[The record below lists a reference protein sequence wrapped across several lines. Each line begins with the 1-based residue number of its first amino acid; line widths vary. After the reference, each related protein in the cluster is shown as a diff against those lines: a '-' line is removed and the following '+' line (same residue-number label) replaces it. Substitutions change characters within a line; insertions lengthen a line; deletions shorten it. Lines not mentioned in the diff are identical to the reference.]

1 MKSNSK
7 SLICLKTISLQ
18 KKTYNSSKKK
28 FIFFI
33 TMIII
38 KIHIENIKL
47 FDKYILNNN
56 KEVPSHLTIAPLTI
70 MGSNPDGTISDEER
84 NYLSQRAKNIGLYIL
99 GATAVNQEG
108 IAFPNQPRA
117 FSDKDLP
124 SLEERA
130 QIIKAQGA
138 LAINQIHH
146 GGVLADIK
154 YSGTNVVAVS
164 AEIYNEGLTKKD
176 IKMGNEKKQL
186 NNGDILKIINDFA
199 YATELS
205 IKAGFDGIEI
215 HGANNYLLQQFY
227 SGYYNK
233 RTDEWG
239 GSLEKRMRFPLEVV
253 DACCKIRDKYN
264 KPEFIIGYR
273 LSPEEP
279 FENGIT
285 MTETLALVRALV
297 KKPIQYIH
305 VSQKNFFQKTRRGE
319 GIGVERLKVI
329 HQETKGKV
337 ALIGVGGLYSYNDF
351 NKALKSE
358 FVEFIGTGRA
368 SMLNKDLGI
377 LLKEQREKEI
387 NLRLDPVHPEI
398 YSIPN
403 LLWALCI
410 KGFDWLPPV
419 KGK

>member
-1 MKSNSK
+1 
-7 SLICLKTISLQ
+7 
-18 KKTYNSSKKK
+18 
-28 FIFFI
+28 
-33 TMIII
+33 MIII

-124 SLEERA
+124 SLEKRA

-329 HQETKGKV
+329 HQETRGKV